1 MKTLHQRCAGLDV
14 HKQDVVACLR
24 LVTQG
29 RVHREVRRFPT
40 TTRGLLEL
48 AAWLEAARCTIVAME
63 ATGVSWKPVWHILDG
78 SFELVLANA
87 AHIKGVPGRK
97 SDVNDA
103 TWIADLL
110 AHGLIRA
117 SFVPPQPIQDLR
129 DLTRT
134 RKQLSREIVRHTQR
148 LQAVLEE
155 ANVKLA
161 SVITDILGA
170 SGRRILKAMITGET
184 DPSHLAELG
193 SRRLGCS
200 RDTLV
205 EALDGRVRD
214 HHRFLLDQH
223 LKTIEQLEETMA
235 AFDARIEAALAP
247 FRDTVE
253 RLTQVPGLSTRA
265 AEVVIAEIG
274 LDMSRF
280 PTAGHLLSWAGLVPA
295 LDESAGKRRGAPV
308 WPLWLSQDQRALK
321 DAGWLV
327 NDKRVERIWRR
338 EGLMVPPKQ
347 PKRGRLWLAD
357 GSCLRLRPEYPNH
370 VWSYDFVEDRTH
382 DGRKFRMLNV
392 IDEFTHE
399 CLAIRVD
406 RKLKAIDV
414 IDVLSDLFILR
425 GVPGHIRSDNG
436 PEFVA
441 KAVQTWITAVGAKTA
456 YIAPG
461 SPWENGYVESFN
473 ARLRDELLNGE
484 IFYTLQEAQSCD
496 RKLAKTLQ
504 YRAAACL
511 SGLQT
516 SGSGGVRASPR
527 RLAGCA
533 TPTGSAG
540 QAPRSATTNPE
551 LTFNPGHP
559 MGADH
564 QEPVLEAPILA

>member
-1 MKTLHQRCAGLDV
+1 MKTWHQRCAGLDV
-14 HKQDVVACLR
+14 HKQEVVACLR

-48 AAWLEAARCTIVAME
+48 AAWLETARCTIVAME
-63 ATGVSWKPVWHILDG
+63 ATGVDWKPVWHILDG

-117 SFVPPQPIQDLR
+117 SFVPPQPIQELR

-280 PTAGHLLSWAGLVPA
+280 PTAGHLLSWAGLVPG
-295 LDESAGKRRGAPV
+295 LDESAGKRRSTRVTKGAP
-308 WPLWLSQDQRALK
+308 WLK
-321 DAGWLV
+321 PVLV
-327 NDKRVERIWRR
+327 QCAWAAANKKNSYFEA
-338 EGLMVPPKQ
+338 Q
-347 PKRGRLWLAD
+347 F
-357 GSCLRLRPEYPNH
+357 LRLK
-370 VWSYDFVEDRTH
+370 
-382 DGRKFRMLNV
+382 GRRGPK
-392 IDEFTHE
+392 
-399 CLAIRVD
+399 
-406 RKLKAIDV
+406 KAAV
-414 IDVLSDLFILR
+414 AVAASILTT
-425 GVPGHIRSDNG
+425 VYHM
-436 PEFVA
+436 
-441 KAVQTWITAVGAKTA
+441 
-456 YIAPG
+456 
-461 SPWENGYVESFN
+461 
-473 ARLRDELLNGE
+473 LRDGTCYQDLGPNY
-484 IFYTLQEAQSCD
+484 FARRNPARTA
-496 RKLAKTLQ
+496 RKLADRIRSLG
-504 YRAAACL
+504 YI
-511 SGLQT
+511 
-516 SGSGGVRASPR
+516 VEI
-527 RLAGCA
+527 
-533 TPTGSAG
+533 
-540 QAPRSATTNPE
+540 RSA
-551 LTFNPGHP
+551 
-559 MGADH
+559 A
-564 QEPVLEAPILA
+564 